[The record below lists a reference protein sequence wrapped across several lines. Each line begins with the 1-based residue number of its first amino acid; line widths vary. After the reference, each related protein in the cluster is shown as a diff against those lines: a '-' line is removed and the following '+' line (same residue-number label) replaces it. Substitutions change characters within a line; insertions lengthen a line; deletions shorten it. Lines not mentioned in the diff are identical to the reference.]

1 MDSGIEIFWP
11 NYKVGTRQ
19 NFQPGNGLRKS
30 NPDFSPIETSKLTLN
45 AAKILHFLEQELL
58 KNLQFQT
65 LWPGQRDETFNKR
78 WTRKPLT
85 LTDVLNGSVICM
97 DKQIIIITNNK
108 DKQPKCAVLQSS
120 EINANVG
127 GPKSCW
133 DFPF

>member
-58 KNLQFQT
+58 KNLQF
-65 LWPGQRDETFNKR
+65 
-78 WTRKPLT
+78 
-85 LTDVLNGSVICM
+85 
-97 DKQIIIITNNK
+97 
-108 DKQPKCAVLQSS
+108 
-120 EINANVG
+120 
-127 GPKSCW
+127 
-133 DFPF
+133 